1 MAGHILAIGGGGFLG
16 GDLSSPLDDLL
27 FELGGKSR
35 PHVVYTRLVAAGCPA
50 GIACDDGAAAHY
62 RGRDL
67 VEVVADRPGARGYRV
82 SSSGIEPLAATRLL
96 R

>member
-16 GDLSSPLDDLL
+16 GHLSSPLDDLL
-27 FELGGKSR
+27 FELGGKSGT
-35 PHVVYTRLVAAGCPA
+35 HVVYTRLVAEGFPA